1 MLTIDRLFSSYLVL
15 QRDKLVKVWG
25 TGDGEEVTVSVQGKS
40 ASALILDEKWQVT
53 LPPLSASQAETLIV
67 KIGAEQ
73 LKVENVAVGEV
84 WIAGGQSNME
94 FPLKFDAEARK
105 VIPTAKNPDIRFFD
119 CPRIKFEGQEKEED
133 FSQFGLWRPLNPT
146 NAPFYSAV
154 GFYFAKQI
162 YDQLQVP
169 VGIIGCNWGGTSA
182 STWLDESYL
191 AGDESLRVYLD
202 EYEAGIQSLDMLNY
216 IKTEKA
222 SRKYWGRR
230 VVRQFMN
237 AALKKT
243 AGPVLY
249 PLFTAIVQSGKKK
262 LLTIGPR
269 SENRPGGLFHTMLQK
284 IVGYSTKG
292 VIWYQ
297 GESDD
302 VRAELYGKLF
312 SAMIR
317 CWRDAWQDELPF
329 LFVQL
334 APYERW
340 LGFTAGDFVGLREQQ
355 ELVSKTV
362 PGTWM
367 ASIMDAGSKL
377 DIHPKQKR
385 PVGERLALLARGKV
399 YGEEILCD
407 APEVMD
413 VKWESD
419 RLVIS
424 FFHAGDGL
432 YLKGDR
438 MESMEILEDGQPVS
452 LFRVIVSNDT
462 VVLQS
467 ESFRTA
473 KSLQIRFAWRNFAEV
488 NLYNSAALP
497 AKPFRR
503 TLNHNS
509 QQNNYR
515 MGSIRI
521 QPCDSKGGL
530 LYDLRCYYFLRTK
543 FLSPILHHFY

>member
-15 QRDKLVKVWG
+15 QRDKPINIWG

-67 KIGAEQ
+67 KSGAEQ

-94 FPLKFDAEARK
+94 FPLKYDADARK
-105 VIPTAKNPDIRFFD
+105 VIPTANNPDIRFFD
-119 CPRIKFEGQEKEED
+119 CPKVKFEGQEKEED
-133 FSQFGLWRPLNPT
+133 YCQFGFWRPLNPT
-146 NAPFYSAV
+146 NAAFYLAV
-154 GFYFAKQI
+154 GFYFANQI
-162 YDQLQVP
+162 HDKLHVP
-169 VGIIGCNWGGTSA
+169 IGIIGCNWGGTSA

-191 AGDESLRVYLD
+191 AADDSLRVYLD
-202 EYEAGIQSLDMLNY
+202 EYQAGIRTLDMKEY
-216 IKTEKA
+216 IEAEAA
-222 SRKYWGRR
+222 SRKYMARR
-230 VVRQFMN
+230 VVRQFLN
-237 AALKKT
+237 TTLKRT
-243 AGPVLY
+243 LGPFLT
-249 PLFTAIVQSGKKK
+249 PLFTAIIQSGKKNMPA
-262 LLTIGPR
+262 IGPR

-284 IVGYSTKG
+284 IAGFSARG

-302 VRAELYGKLF
+302 NKADLYANLF

-317 CWRDAWQDELPF
+317 CWRDAWQDELPL

-367 ASIMDAGSKL
+367 ASIMDAGSRL
-377 DIHPKQKR
+377 DIHPKCKR

-399 YGEEILCD
+399 YGEDVLCE
-407 APEVMD
+407 APEVNE
-413 VKWESD
+413 VKLKGD

-424 FFHAGDGL
+424 FLHAGDGL

-438 MESMEILEDGQPVS
+438 LESLEILADGQPVS
-452 LFRVIVSNDT
+452 NSKISVSKDT
-462 VVLQS
+462 LVVQS
-467 ESFRTA
+467 ESFRSV
-473 KSLQIRFAWRNFAEV
+473 KSLEILYAWRNFAEV
-488 NLYNSAALP
+488 NLYNSAPLP

-503 TLNHNS
+503 V
-509 QQNNYR
+509 
-515 MGSIRI
+515 
-521 QPCDSKGGL
+521 
-530 LYDLRCYYFLRTK
+530 
-543 FLSPILHHFY
+543 LSTGR